1 MLLGFARGKVGDLVF
16 SRSNGQQVTRAK
28 ATHIKN
34 PQTETQM
41 IQRIILNTIAQAYSR
56 FSAIC
61 DHSFEGVQ
69 SGQKSVSYFM
79 SKNMDLLRSRLAED
93 IAAGYDLGSI
103 YAFSPINSNE
113 YASNE
118 YIIAKG
124 TLPSVVVGFTSGANT
139 AEFAVTANTYQG
151 VIDAL
156 GLQRGDQL
164 TFVTTQGTTGANTG
178 FHYARII
185 LSPTNADGSEA
196 DLSSPFIVDGA
207 VNLPSPRNTGLFS
220 TLDCD
225 GSKVTFAFNSQPM
238 SGAAVIVSRQ
248 NTNGTWLRSNATL
261 AFDIT
266 AVAGWQLSMQ
276 ECLDMFQSGGV
287 DTLSSRYLNNAGT
300 ARIAGGGGSAIVTDV
315 VGNTHTIVSYAV
327 VDYGEYGIVEFTEN
341 NGNKMY
347 ARMVNTSSR
356 VYGMLMSNAESYE
369 SQAWMAESSP
379 ATSASQIIGI
389 TGVDTDNVR
398 ALISLGISETV
409 FVSNDGDSDAV
420 VINSVKYGTAS
431 GQYVNDWPA
440 SGNIVLPANSTI
452 YVQINGAHLTN
463 SAVKLTRDGNNVS
476 LTGSGATM
484 TANSSSGGVYALTL
498 WGYEY
503 LGTVTIEASEP

>member
-300 ARIAGGGGSAIVTDV
+300 ARIAGGGGSATVTDIA
-315 VGNTHTIVSYAV
+315 GNEHTIVSYAAI
-327 VDYGEYGIVEFTEN
+327 DFGGDSIIEFTEN

-347 ARMVNTSSR
+347 VKMTNTSSR
-356 VYGMLMSNAESYE
+356 VYGMFLSNTESYE

-379 ATSASQIIGI
+379 ATNASQIIGI
-389 TGVDTDNVR
+389 AGVDSDNVR
-398 ALISLGISETV
+398 ALISLGVSENV
-409 FVSNDGDSDAV
+409 FVSNDGDSDPT
-420 VINSVKYGTAS
+420 VISSVKYGTTS
-431 GQYVNDWPA
+431 GQYVNNWPA
-440 SGNIVLPANSTI
+440 NGNIDVAAGSTI
-452 YVQINGAHLTN
+452 YIQINGEHLG
-463 SAVKLTRDGNNVS
+463 SYAVDLLKDGNNVS
-476 LTGSGATM
+476 LTGSDATM
-484 TANSSSGGVYALTL
+484 TGQSNGAGVYSIKL
-498 WGYEY
+498 WGFEY
-503 LGTVTIEASEP
+503 LGTITIASA